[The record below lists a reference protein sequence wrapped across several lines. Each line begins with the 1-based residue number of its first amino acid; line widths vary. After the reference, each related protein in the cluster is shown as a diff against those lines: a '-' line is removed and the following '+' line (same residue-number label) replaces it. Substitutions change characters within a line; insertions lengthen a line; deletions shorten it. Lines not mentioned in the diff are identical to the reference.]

1 MTLDDIKKGNIFTGD
16 LELIH
21 FLDITEETENNA
33 EKEQYFLKVLETVH
47 KKSKDFKVW
56 EFLDTFNEQRLG
68 CVIWDD
74 TQEDVNSDNF
84 EFRIE
89 NYTFYYDKKMNPLIC
104 TDLTI
109 ILGLAFL
116 YQYLNVS
123 KVDIDVFNKPEQF
136 ADFINGL
143 KLGEEEEELLMGLLL
158 GTIFGTHYYD
168 FYLDNKIL
176 HPTYDRILSVY
187 NKLDT
192 IAFQLSEGDFIDRY
206 DTNESLRKN
215 FCKLRSDII
224 GYIKKALQKR
234 EEN

>member
-1 MTLDDIKKGNIFTGD
+1 MTLDDILKGNIFTGD
-16 LELIH
+16 LELIN
-21 FLDITEETENNA
+21 FLDITEETENNT
-33 EKEQYFLKVLETVH
+33 EKEQYFLKVLETIY
-47 KKSKDFKVW
+47 KENKDFKVW
-56 EFLDTFNEQRLG
+56 EFIDKFSDQKLG

-74 TQEDVNSDNF
+74 TQADTDDDNF
-84 EFRIE
+84 EFHIE
-89 NYTFYYDKKMNPLIC
+89 NYTFYYDKEINPLIC
-104 TDLTI
+104 SDLAI
-109 ILGLAFL
+109 FLGLAFL

-123 KVDIDVFNKPEQF
+123 KINMDVFNKPDGF
-136 ADFINGL
+136 ADFLNGL
-143 KLGEEEEELLMGLLL
+143 QLEEDVEEMLMELLIS
-158 GTIFGTHYYD
+158 TIFGTYYYD

-192 IAFQLSEGDFIDRY
+192 IAFQLSGGDFIDQY

-234 EEN
+234 EEK

>member
-21 FLDITEETENNA
+21 FLDITEETENNTD
-33 EKEQYFLKVLETVH
+33 KEQYFLKVLETVH
-47 KKSKDFKVW
+47 NKSKDFKVW
-56 EFLDTFNEQRLG
+56 EFLDMFNDQRLG

-74 TQEDVNSDNF
+74 TQEYTNSDNF

-89 NYTFYYDKKMNPLIC
+89 NYTFYYDKKINPLIC
-104 TDLTI
+104 SDLVI

-123 KVDIDVFNKPEQF
+123 KVGIDVFNKPEQF

-176 HPTYDRILSVY
+176 HPRYEQILSVY
-187 NKLDT
+187 NELDT
-192 IAFQLSEGDFIDRY
+192 IAFQLSDFDFKDRY

-215 FCKLRSDII
+215 FCILRSEII
-224 GYIKKALQKR
+224 KYIKKALKIQ
-234 EEN
+234 EEK

>member
-1 MTLDDIKKGNIFTGD
+1 MTLDDILKGNIFKGD

-21 FLDITEETENNA
+21 FLDITEETENNV

-56 EFLDTFNEQRLG
+56 DFIDTFSDQKLG

-74 TQEDVNSDNF
+74 TQADTYDDNF

-89 NYTFYYDKKMNPLIC
+89 NYTFYYDKEINPLIC
-104 TDLTI
+104 SDLAI

-123 KVDIDVFNKPEQF
+123 KVDIFNKPEGF

-143 KLGEEEEELLMGLLL
+143 QLEEDVEEMLMGLLL
-158 GTIFGTHYYD
+158 GTIFGTYYYD

-176 HPTYDRILSVY
+176 HPIYDRILSVY

-192 IAFQLSEGDFIDRY
+192 IAFQLSGGDFIDRY

-234 EEN
+234 EEK

>member
-21 FLDITEETENNA
+21 FLDITEETENNTD
-33 EKEQYFLKVLETVH
+33 KEQYFLKVLETVH
-47 KKSKDFKVW
+47 NKSKDFKVW
-56 EFLDTFNEQRLG
+56 EFLDTFNDQRLG

-74 TQEDVNSDNF
+74 TQEDTNSDDF

-104 TDLTI
+104 SDLAI

-123 KVDIDVFNKPEQF
+123 KVGIDVFNKPEQF

-168 FYLDNKIL
+168 FYLDNRIL
-176 HPTYDRILSVY
+176 HPSYAKILNIYSILDGIVY
-187 NKLDT
+187 R
-192 IAFQLSEGDFIDRY
+192 LSDYEIKDLFN
-206 DTNESLRKN
+206 TNESLRKN
-215 FCKLRSDII
+215 FCILRSEII
-224 GYIKKALQKR
+224 KYIKKALKIQEVK
-234 EEN
+234 

>member
-1 MTLDDIKKGNIFTGD
+1 MTLDDILKGNIFTGD

-21 FLDITEETENNA
+21 FLDITEETENNT
-33 EKEQYFLKVLETVH
+33 EKEQYFLKVLETIY
-47 KKSKDFKVW
+47 KENKDFKVW
-56 EFLDTFNEQRLG
+56 EFIDTFSDQKLG

-74 TQEDVNSDNF
+74 TQADTDDDNF

-89 NYTFYYDKKMNPLIC
+89 NYTFYYDKEINPLIC
-104 TDLTI
+104 TDLAVF
-109 ILGLAFL
+109 LGLAFL

-123 KVDIDVFNKPEQF
+123 KINMNVFNKPDEF

-143 KLGEEEEELLMGLLL
+143 KLEEDVEEMLMGLLL
-158 GTIFGTHYYD
+158 GTIFGTCCYD

-176 HPTYDRILSVY
+176 HPTYDRILRVY

-192 IAFQLSEGDFIDRY
+192 IAFQLSGGDFIDRY
-206 DTNESLRKN
+206 DTNESLRNN

-224 GYIKKALQKR
+224 GYIKKALQIQEVK
-234 EEN
+234 

>member
-1 MTLDDIKKGNIFTGD
+1 MTLDDIKKGNIFKGD

-21 FLDITEETENNA
+21 FLDITEETENNV

-56 EFLDTFNEQRLG
+56 DFIDTFSDQKLG

-74 TQEDVNSDNF
+74 TQADTDDDNF

-89 NYTFYYDKKMNPLIC
+89 NYTFYYDKEINPLIC
-104 TDLTI
+104 SDLAI

-123 KVDIDVFNKPEQF
+123 KVDIFNKPEEF
-136 ADFINGL
+136 ADYINGL
-143 KLGEEEEELLMGLLL
+143 HLEEDDEKLLMELVIGS
-158 GTIFGTHYYD
+158 IFGSHYYD

-192 IAFQLSEGDFIDRY
+192 IAFQLSGGDTIDRY

-234 EEN
+234 EEK

>member
-1 MTLDDIKKGNIFTGD
+1 MTLDDIMKGNIFTGD

-21 FLDITEETENNA
+21 FLDITEETENNTD
-33 EKEQYFLKVLETVH
+33 KEQYFLKVLETVY

-74 TQEDVNSDNF
+74 TQEDTNSDNF

-104 TDLTI
+104 SDLAI

-123 KVDIDVFNKPEQF
+123 KVGIDVFNKPEQF
-136 ADFINGL
+136 VDFINGL

-168 FYLDNKIL
+168 FYLDNRIL
-176 HPTYDRILSVY
+176 HPSYAKILNIYSI
-187 NKLDT
+187 LDG
-192 IAFQLSEGDFIDRY
+192 IIYRLSDYEIKDLFN
-206 DTNESLRKN
+206 TNESLHKN
-215 FCKLRSDII
+215 FCILRSEII
-224 GYIKKALQKR
+224 KYIKKALKIQEVK
-234 EEN
+234 

>member
-1 MTLDDIKKGNIFTGD
+1 MTLDDILKGNIFTGD

-21 FLDITEETENNA
+21 FLDITEETENNVD
-33 EKEQYFLKVLETVH
+33 KEQYFLKVLETVH
-47 KKSKDFKVW
+47 NKSKDFKVW
-56 EFLDTFNEQRLG
+56 EFLNTFNEQRLG
-68 CVIWDD
+68 CVIWNEDRD
-74 TQEDVNSDNF
+74 TRDGVKF
-84 EFRIE
+84 EF
-89 NYTFYYDKKMNPLIC
+89 NTDDYTFYYDKEMNPLIC
-104 TDLTI
+104 SDLAI

-123 KVDIDVFNKPEQF
+123 KINMDVFNKPDEF

-143 KLGEEEEELLMGLLL
+143 KLEEDVEEMLMGLLI
-158 GTIFGTHYYD
+158 GSIFGSHYYD
-168 FYLDNKIL
+168 FYLDDKVL

-192 IAFQLSEGDFIDRY
+192 IAFQLSGGDFKDRFN
-206 DTNESLRKN
+206 TNESLRKN

-234 EEN
+234 EEK

>member
-21 FLDITEETENNA
+21 FLDITEETENNKD
-33 EKEQYFLKVLETVH
+33 KERYFLKVLETVY
-47 KKSKDFKVW
+47 KESKDFKVLG
-56 EFLDTFNEQRLG
+56 FLDTFNEQRLG

-74 TQEDVNSDNF
+74 TQEDTNSDNF

-104 TDLTI
+104 SDLTI
-109 ILGLAFL
+109 ILGLSFL

-123 KVDIDVFNKPEQF
+123 KIGIDIFNKPEGF

-143 KLGEEEEELLMGLLL
+143 QLDEDVEEMLMGLII
-158 GTIFGTHYYD
+158 GTIFGTYYYN

-176 HPTYDRILSVY
+176 HPRYEQILSVY
-187 NKLDT
+187 NELDT
-192 IAFQLSEGDFIDRY
+192 IAFQLSDFDFKDRY

-215 FCKLRSDII
+215 FCILRSEII
-224 GYIKKALQKR
+224 KYIKKALKIQK
-234 EEN
+234 EK